1 MEIDNIEKY
10 LKDRIKSVDK
20 CYDELL
26 TDIGDGHKIINV
38 TGLNKKEK
46 EEVINKRNC
55 LLIQKHCY
63 NEILDFMKEEVE
75 GENV

>member
-1 MEIDNIEKY
+1 MEITNVEKY

-26 TDIGDGHKIINV
+26 TDMGDGLKVINI
-38 TGLNKKEK
+38 TGLSRNEK

-55 LLIQKHCY
+55 LLVQKHCY
-63 NEILDFMKEEVE
+63 NEILDFIEKKVEEQ
-75 GENV
+75 